1 MGLPTIIITN
11 LTLAMRSMMIRTL
24 RMMIPATLDMMIQ
37 VTQKTILQIGVIQ
50 DTVMMNLG
58 QVRMTRNLGV
68 LLSPRSKGFQG
79 RLSPVVNPLGKRM
92 IAATWQLFLNHC
104 CSSKNDDPLLV
115 LRFAMGFRS

>member
-11 LTLAMRSMMIRTL
+11 LTWAMRSMMILTLRMILATL

-37 VTQKTILQIGVIQ
+37 VTLETILQIGVIQ
-50 DTVMMNLG
+50 DTVMMNLT

-68 LLSPRSKGFQG
+68 PLSPRSKGFQG
-79 RLSPVVNPLGKRM
+79 RLSPAVNPLGKKM
-92 IAATWQLFLNHC
+92 TAATWQLFLNHC

-115 LRFAMGFRS
+115 